1 MQISRPIMA
10 CKKIQCRRVDFE
22 ALSLR
27 VHEAARQS
35 IQIAAVPQGRQEDR
49 EAFDP
54 VAQGWQQAA
63 CRNLV

>member
-1 MQISRPIMA
+1 MIYIENTMVRTAKSEIYLGNA
-10 CKKIQCRRVDFE
+10 G
-22 ALSLR
+22 SLR

-54 VAQGWQQAA
+54 VAQRWQQVA